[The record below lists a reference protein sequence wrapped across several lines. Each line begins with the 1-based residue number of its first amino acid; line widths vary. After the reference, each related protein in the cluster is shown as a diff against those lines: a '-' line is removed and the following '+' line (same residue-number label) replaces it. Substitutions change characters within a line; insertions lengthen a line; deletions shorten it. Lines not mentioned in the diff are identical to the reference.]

1 VWVDVEALF
10 NLVKELASPKVWSSG
25 VELARNG
32 DFHEERSS
40 ADERT
45 FLLYSGPKSRAVR
58 VALSEPSEIWQC
70 DCGGD
75 DDPCVHVI
83 ATIIAVRQ
91 SKISPAGRPLVR
103 STTQIPA
110 HIRNCFYTEG
120 NYLLFYREIHNG
132 EVVTKVERSLASTL
146 SKLSKEGG
154 KVVQVATTDEELLL
168 DHILTQ
174 ESSGRLSPKTMRLLI
189 QALSRLQ
196 NTYLNG
202 ESVVVVNDPVLTELV
217 VDDTPQGDFIV
228 VRESSRPLKEVFA
241 NGAALESTHRSLLS
255 APQNSPLEL
264 KEPLRLVSI
273 EDSGLSQEEWLELQ
287 RGGLRYSSNDAVD
300 LASRILPA
308 LASRVKVVYRTT
320 RLTRARAI
328 KPRLLFE
335 TFSAV
340 HGDGLT
346 VVPRLVYGAPAIAE
360 VKNGKLMLVSPR
372 EVPIR
377 DVVLESSLQR
387 ELSHSFGM
395 SLGEGKAF
403 IGEAG
408 ALFLK
413 RIQRYGASGDAATT
427 FASAVELTPQFIG
440 EEGAFDV
447 VFTAEE
453 RGKDRAESSEEGR
466 ASFDAVIKAFRSG
479 ALFVQSS
486 TGTWHTIPKDWLAT
500 HGEQV
505 ARLLAARDRE
515 GMLPVSRV
523 GEVVGICS
531 ATGRNPPQYFSNLH
545 AILSKSES
553 LPEYPLPSPFNV
565 TLREY
570 QKVGINWLGM
580 LQQAGM
586 GALLADDMGLGKTVQ
601 AMALLKKRSLIVVP
615 TSVLYSWEK
624 QLAEFRPSLTLCR
637 YHGTS
642 RVFDCDADVI
652 LTTYSLVRMEQ
663 ELFQGEEWDVII
675 VDEAQTI
682 RNPSS
687 QVSEAVRRLRGIFKI
702 CLSGTPVEN
711 SLKDL
716 WSQSDFLNPGLL
728 GSYKEFSERFSDIL
742 EGDANDL
749 PAQSN
754 SLKAK
759 QLRATVQPFIL
770 RRLKREVAKEL
781 PAKTEVV
788 LECELTPEERKHY
801 EALILSSRKEVVEK
815 LAEGA
820 SPLSALELLLRLR
833 QACCHTG
840 LLPGISAR
848 SSSKVSLL
856 MESLLASSA
865 QGHRAIVFSQWTS
878 LLDRVEPHLRDSQI
892 SFQRIDGSTSNRD
905 KIVSEFQ
912 EEDGPGVLLLS
923 LKAGGVG
930 LTLTAA
936 DHVYILDP
944 WWNPAV
950 EDQASDRAHRIG
962 QDKPVMV
969 YRLVAQDTVEE
980 RVIELQNR
988 KRALLA
994 AAVGDTGEVSL
1005 SKDELLFLLEG

>member
-1 VWVDVEALF
+1 
-10 NLVKELASPKVWSSG
+10 
-25 VELARNG
+25 
-32 DFHEERSS
+32 
-40 ADERT
+40 
-45 FLLYSGPKSRAVR
+45 
-58 VALSEPSEIWQC
+58 
-70 DCGGD
+70 
-75 DDPCVHVI
+75 
-83 ATIIAVRQ
+83 
-91 SKISPAGRPLVR
+91 
-103 STTQIPA
+103 
-110 HIRNCFYTEG
+110 
-120 NYLLFYREIHNG
+120 
-132 EVVTKVERSLASTL
+132 
-146 SKLSKEGG
+146 
-154 KVVQVATTDEELLL
+154 
-168 DHILTQ
+168 
-174 ESSGRLSPKTMRLLI
+174 
-189 QALSRLQ
+189 
-196 NTYLNG
+196 
-202 ESVVVVNDPVLTELV
+202 
-217 VDDTPQGDFIV
+217 
-228 VRESSRPLKEVFA
+228 
-241 NGAALESTHRSLLS
+241 
-255 APQNSPLEL
+255 
-264 KEPLRLVSI
+264 
-273 EDSGLSQEEWLELQ
+273 
-287 RGGLRYSSNDAVD
+287 
-300 LASRILPA
+300 
-308 LASRVKVVYRTT
+308 
-320 RLTRARAI
+320 
-328 KPRLLFE
+328 
-335 TFSAV
+335 
-340 HGDGLT
+340 
-346 VVPRLVYGAPAIAE
+346 
-360 VKNGKLMLVSPR
+360 
-372 EVPIR
+372 
-377 DVVLESSLQR
+377 
-387 ELSHSFGM
+387 
-395 SLGEGKAF
+395 
-403 IGEAG
+403 
-408 ALFLK
+408 
-413 RIQRYGASGDAATT
+413 
-427 FASAVELTPQFIG
+427 
-440 EEGAFDV
+440 
-447 VFTAEE
+447 
-453 RGKDRAESSEEGR
+453 
-466 ASFDAVIKAFRSG
+466 
-479 ALFVQSS
+479 
-486 TGTWHTIPKDWLAT
+486 
-500 HGEQV
+500 
-505 ARLLAARDRE
+505 
-515 GMLPVSRV
+515 
-523 GEVVGICS
+523 
-531 ATGRNPPQYFSNLH
+531 
-545 AILSKSES
+545 
-553 LPEYPLPSPFNV
+553 
-565 TLREY
+565 
-570 QKVGINWLGM
+570 
-580 LQQAGM
+580 
-586 GALLADDMGLGKTVQ
+586 
-601 AMALLKKRSLIVVP
+601 
-615 TSVLYSWEK
+615 
-624 QLAEFRPSLTLCR
+624 
-637 YHGTS
+637 
-642 RVFDCDADVI
+642 
-652 LTTYSLVRMEQ
+652 MEQ